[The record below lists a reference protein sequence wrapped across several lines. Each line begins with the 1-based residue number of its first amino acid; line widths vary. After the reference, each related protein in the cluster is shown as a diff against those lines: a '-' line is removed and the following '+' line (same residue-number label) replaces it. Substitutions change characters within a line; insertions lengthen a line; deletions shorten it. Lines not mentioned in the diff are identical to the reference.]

1 MTIISAPDG
10 TIPIGIWIGF
20 QSLFDAKFYRS
31 IVEPRPIPIRIK
43 SFIYIWSMFTS
54 AILILMVPKFC
65 CYICLTK
72 PSAKSRLSN
81 GYKVVKPGKRRRG
94 TQRQGEFDRLQC
106 RMHEQFGRYQNFH
119 QFQQVSAP
127 GSWRPCRE
135 GQRSNWD
142 ELTEEPRDH
151 GIWMLKNS
159 IKLLDSQ
166 W

>member
-65 CYICLTK
+65 GYICLTK

-81 GYKVVKPGKRRRG
+81 GYKVVKPGKRRRCA
-94 TQRQGEFDRLQC
+94 QRQWELYC
-106 RMHEQFGRYQNFH
+106 LHEQFGWCQYLH
-119 QFQQVSAP
+119 QFQQLLFTKGSIFTITVSVP

-135 GQRSNWD
+135 GQRSN
-142 ELTEEPRDH
+142 
-151 GIWMLKNS
+151 
-159 IKLLDSQ
+159 
-166 W
+166 